1 MNYVDIILE
10 EAEDYLYS
18 ESLVDSI
25 KNNVKK
31 PKISSKNA
39 FENQLNLS
47 FNGVKVSVDKKL
59 SDENAGRFLNAIKKD
74 LTALNKV
81 YKKEIDLAV
90 ETYLLKLANT
100 HYEMNTTSKKIKSML
115 KLDYIGYTPRANN
128 TCSFNLAFNSSMHN
142 PKFFD
147 GQSFWIGIDFE
158 NGKKVNSEYNL
169 QG

>member
-1 MNYVDIILE
+1 MNYVDLILE

-25 KNNVKK
+25 KNKVKK

-47 FNGVKVSVDKKL
+47 FNGVKVSVDKNV
-59 SDENAGRFLNAIKKD
+59 SNENADKFLNTIKKD

-81 YKKEIDLAV
+81 YKKEIDLV
-90 ETYLLKLANT
+90 VDTYLLKLANT
-100 HYEMNTTSKKIKSML
+100 HYDMNTTSHKIKSML
-115 KLDYIGYTPRANN
+115 KLDYVGYIPRTNN
-128 TCSFNLAFNSSMHN
+128 RCSFNLAFNSTMHN

-147 GQSFWIGIDFE
+147 GHSLWIGIDFE
-158 NGKKVNSEYNL
+158 NGEKVESEYNL

>member
-1 MNYVDIILE
+1 MNYVDLILE

-25 KNNVKK
+25 KNKVKK

-47 FNGVKVSVDKKL
+47 FNGVKVSVDKKV
-59 SDENAGRFLNAIKKD
+59 SDVNAGRFLNAIKKD

-100 HYEMNTTSKKIKSML
+100 HYEMNTTSQKIKSML

-128 TCSFNLAFNSSMHN
+128 TCSFNLAFNSSTHN

>member
-1 MNYVDIILE
+1 MNYIDLILE
-10 EAEDYLYS
+10 EAEDYLYN

-31 PKISSKNA
+31 PKISSKNV

-100 HYEMNTTSKKIKSML
+100 HYEMNTTSQKIKSML

-128 TCSFNLAFNSSMHN
+128 TCSFNLAFNSSTHN